1 MGGRTWPST
10 CYLEQKVL
18 EVSER
23 LLRGV
28 IFKWFFVDILRERD
42 ATVICI
48 GGEGTEDGLETAD
61 IRFGI
66 RRCIAGGRQGEVFGE
81 GADVATLFHD
91 GTVII
96 ENITDRMHAII
107 VWIILRVIL
116 PMNVDALCQMSKI
129 NIDSYKASSEH
140 GRQSS

>member
-1 MGGRTWPST
+1 MDGRTWPST
-10 CYLEQKVL
+10 CYLEQRVL

-48 GGEGTEDGLETAD
+48 GGEGTEDGLEATD

-66 RRCIAGGRQGEVFGE
+66 RRRIAGGRQGEVFGE

-107 VWIILRVIL
+107 VWIIPRVVL
-116 PMNVDALCQMSKI
+116 PMNVDALLPNVKNKYRFI
-129 NIDSYKASSEH
+129 
-140 GRQSS
+140 